1 MFLPKKHTTVYPAIH
16 PAGPLKHASI
26 GKVVIVAGA
35 GRGIGKVWATTNP
48 NDEPLCHHT
57 N

>member
-1 MFLPKKHTTVYPAIH
+1 MFLPQKHTTVYPAVD
-16 PAGPLKHASI
+16 PAGPLKDASS

-35 GRGIGKVWATTNP
+35 GRGIGKVCAIANP
-48 NDEPLCHHT
+48 NDAPLCHHT

>member
-1 MFLPKKHTTVYPAIH
+1 MFLPQKHTTVYPAVD
-16 PAGPLKHASI
+16 PAGLLKDASS

-35 GRGIGKVWATTNP
+35 GRGIGKVCAIANP
-48 NDEPLCHHT
+48 NDAPLCHYT